1 MNLTKTIRK
10 TPVDLDLRRQ
20 GAAYDDSKKADV
32 KYDDEDAWVSDGNR
46 PIDGYAFCWLCL
58 N

>member
-32 KYDDEDAWVSDGNR
+32 KYDDEDAWVSDWR
-46 PIDGYAFCWLCL
+46 IDL
-58 N
+58 